1 MITPKQLKAIDITYF
16 TILASGSFTVTL
28 QSRNTGHC
36 WHILFQEYP
45 HFKSC
50 LLKAASSTIPTTK
63 EALTIGTATALRF
76 PDVSVR

>member
-50 LLKAASSTIPTTK
+50 LITIPTTK

>member
-36 WHILFQEYP
+36 WHILFPPQRKP
-45 HFKSC
+45 
-50 LLKAASSTIPTTK
+50 LP
-63 EALTIGTATALRF
+63 
-76 PDVSVR
+76 